1 MENEDLVKDIIPKLK
16 ETQIKS
22 QSPNE
27 FEEAIKLAFDFLG
40 FEAELIGGS
49 GDTDVILTANIGKES
64 YKINVDGKTSA
75 SGKISDS
82 QIDWLSLTDHKQ
94 KNKSDFVVVVGPN
107 FSGGNLEKRAND
119 HGVCLLKTDDLIQ
132 LVNAHSEFPFTLI
145 ELKNLFAGKGDRS
158 PQLNDLLTQNL
169 QKKEFLNQFKTI
181 IDEMQS
187 IQEGKLGYFT
197 DASLTSRDK
206 IEILDIEHDDIKSII
221 KLLELPFIRAVEPIS
236 PNEYILTLRIE
247 DLANIFKQI
256 SKILVPIKG
265 PIIGSL
271 TVIPFKD
278 TEVQK
283 ETKLGLK
290 YYDWAVRG
298 ETIIAH
304 ARKEDPYLHYC
315 PRIHF
320 IKIVNSIIDVFKN
333 QDLVNQDI
341 IFSLLEGKELA
352 PDRPFKGKAEHYK
365 IYMALGILEIKGLIK
380 WTGSKRPVEFKLN
393 GPLDSIKKWL
403 DEEIIQAKTN

>member
-1 MENEDLVKDIIPKLK
+1 MENEDLVKDIISKLK

-107 FSGGNLEKRAND
+107 FSGGNLEKRADD

-221 KLLELPFIRAVEPIS
+221 KLLELP
-236 PNEYILTLRIE
+236 
-247 DLANIFKQI
+247 
-256 SKILVPIKG
+256 
-265 PIIGSL
+265 
-271 TVIPFKD
+271 
-278 TEVQK
+278 
-283 ETKLGLK
+283 
-290 YYDWAVRG
+290 
-298 ETIIAH
+298 IIAH